1 MARMENIILALRMWK
16 SICKSVVEEDSK
28 KWQLVNT
35 PLAMVGKKEAE
46 RKCNS
51 KKKKTAEEGKM
62 AMDELVGMKSE
73 KKKRLGGPAKVGVEI
88 GDRDAQ
94 QEAEEVATV
103 EDHHV
108 ADWQETYLATQTS
121 HIWPE
126 NSHHPAEAISFEP
139 HAPQNY
145 PPCPPHQEPAVYGF
159 TYVDHQPEWS
169 HGAYGCSAT
178 SFQVATIQQQPM
190 VAIKKD
196 ADDLEQ
202 FGLDHFKATAQL
214 AWPDETI
221 VATDASAAIGRAYK
235 DVDLVAQEI
244 AFFGPNNVVHT
255 DTDGLKIPP
264 ARRMSAVGSQH
275 GIKRSRD
282 TAGTDDEEVPAA
294 ARQQRIEDD
303 PYS

>member
-1 MARMENIILALRMWK
+1 MARMGNIILALRMWK

-62 AMDELVGMKSE
+62 AMDALVGLKSE
-73 KKKRLGGPAKVGVEI
+73 KKKKRLGGPAKVGVEI

-94 QEAEEVATV
+94 QEAEEVAIV

-108 ADWQETYLATQTS
+108 ADWQETCLATQTS

-126 NSHHPAEAISFEP
+126 DSHHPAEAISFETN
-139 HAPQNY
+139 APQNY
-145 PPCPPHQEPAVYGF
+145 PPFPPHQEPAVYGF
-159 TYVDHQPEWS
+159 THVDHQPEWL
-169 HGAYGCSAT
+169 HGVYGCSAT

-196 ADDLEQ
+196 ADHLVQ
-202 FGLDHFKATAQL
+202 FGLDHFEATTQL

-235 DVDLVAQEI
+235 DADLVHKKQP
-244 AFFGPNNVVHT
+244 FLGQT
-255 DTDGLKIPP
+255 
-264 ARRMSAVGSQH
+264 MSCTQILMV
-275 GIKRSRD
+275 
-282 TAGTDDEEVPAA
+282 
-294 ARQQRIEDD
+294 
-303 PYS
+303 